1 MLSTLSAIAAAV
13 DWLKVAE
20 GVGTILG
27 AFIRAAF

>member
-13 DWLKVAE
+13 DWYKVAE

-27 AFIRAAF
+27 AIIRAAF